1 LIWTP
6 EGLALSPSLW
16 SRATVTSQFWPASST
31 PPLENCGEVNT
42 GEEGLVQ
49 SVWVSSKRRKV
60 GAFRGLVTLECER
73 IRRSC
78 THLDVDVREVADV
91 GDVAD

>member
-1 LIWTP
+1 M
-6 EGLALSPSLW
+6 
-16 SRATVTSQFWPASST
+16 
-31 PPLENCGEVNT
+31 
-42 GEEGLVQ
+42 VQ

-91 GDVAD
+91 GDVEIASPWKFSFFDSSL